1 MVVALLCVNTVL
13 SQQNGGK
20 NVIFPSQDTDNHST
34 RFRLSEP
41 VRNGFGS
48 EIELPFS
55 SPNLSTIVIFF
66 ANVLNL

>member
-1 MVVALLCVNTVL
+1 MLVVLVLLCVTTVF

-20 NVIFPSQDTDNHST
+20 NVIFPSQDQDTDNHSS

-48 EIELPFS
+48 E
-55 SPNLSTIVIFF
+55 
-66 ANVLNL
+66 NVTETEN